1 MTLSAKDVSPFVGIN
16 RVLGIKQEVEVLDRL
31 GEEEALLSVF
41 ETLVVHIVNSCV
53 TTFRFRVIIE
63 AV

>member
-1 MTLSAKDVSPFVGIN
+1 MTLSAKDVSPFVGIDW
-16 RVLGIKQEVEVLDRL
+16 VFGIKQEVEVLDRL

-53 TTFRFRVIIE
+53 TTS
-63 AV
+63 

>member
-1 MTLSAKDVSPFVGIN
+1 MTLSAEDVSPFVGIDL
-16 RVLGIKQEVEVLDRL
+16 VFCIKQEVEVLDRL

-53 TTFRFRVIIE
+53 TTS
-63 AV
+63 